1 MQENTNFSPAT
12 LCVQETVDPMGTSSH
27 TLPIYATSSFVFD
40 NLQQGIDIF
49 SGTESG
55 YLYGRFGNPTCD
67 AVADKLASLE
77 SYGLLEKANCQL
89 VSSGMAAISAVLL
102 ALLKPGDKLLT
113 QGDIYGGTTDFFK
126 QILEPH
132 QISFITADLNHLD
145 EVEHILSN
153 DSSIRLIYLESP
165 TNPIL
170 NCVDLEKLVSLA
182 KKYHQYTVIDNTFC
196 TPIIQQPLQWGI
208 DYVVHSTTKYLN
220 GHGNAISGC
229 IIGKN
234 TASMQRVRQ
243 TVKLMGCNANPWDAW
258 LLHNGLK
265 TLALRIEKQ
274 SFNAMELSLYL
285 RNHPAVNKVYYPGL
299 KNHDTHEIAKKQMN
313 YFGGMLSFE
322 LKGGLEQAKK
332 CIDKLKLATLAP
344 TLGDVN
350 TLIMHPYTMSHR
362 NVSSLVREKYGISE
376 GLIRISAGIES
387 SMDLIKDFEQSLAD

>member
-1 MQENTNFSPAT
+1 
-12 LCVQETVDPMGTSSH
+12 
-27 TLPIYATSSFVFD
+27 
-40 NLQQGIDIF
+40 
-49 SGTESG
+49 
-55 YLYGRFGNPTCD
+55 
-67 AVADKLASLE
+67 
-77 SYGLLEKANCQL
+77 
-89 VSSGMAAISAVLL
+89 
-102 ALLKPGDKLLT
+102 
-113 QGDIYGGTTDFFK
+113 
-126 QILEPH
+126 
-132 QISFITADLNHLD
+132 
-145 EVEHILSN
+145 
-153 DSSIRLIYLESP
+153 
-165 TNPIL
+165 
-170 NCVDLEKLVSLA
+170 
-182 KKYHQYTVIDNTFC
+182 
-196 TPIIQQPLQWGI
+196 
-208 DYVVHSTTKYLN
+208 
-220 GHGNAISGC
+220 
-229 IIGKN
+229 
-234 TASMQRVRQ
+234 MQRVRQ